1 MTRDPCLKRWLAA
14 QFYLRICQ
22 HRRAVEEHGILAEG
36 SEQEMEFSEVG
47 RGREEVKG
55 LFQQQ
60 AYVLAEERA
69 GDLVGWRP
77 WCQCCQGLSLMAEP
91 QVVVVVEELYL
102 SSSLLLKVRRGQSR
116 WPSPRLVFV

>member
-1 MTRDPCLKRWLAA
+1 M
-14 QFYLRICQ
+14 
-22 HRRAVEEHGILAEG
+22 AEG